1 MNPFSFFTAK
11 RRIADLTARFE
22 QINEASTDG
31 LWDMSVIA
39 GDPVNPKNEI
49 WYSDRFRQHCGY
61 KTEEDFP
68 NILSAWASIIHPDD
82 VDRVVKSFADH
93 MNDHTGKTPYDLD
106 YRIITKD
113 RGSRWFHATGAT
125 KRTPAGVPLRV
136 AGSLTDI
143 NDAKNRALDQ
153 ERWRSRFELVNASS
167 SNGLWEISLVNGDPF
182 NPQSE
187 VWWSDKFRAL
197 LGYSSEKDFP
207 NAVESWLSKIH
218 VEEAKEVRAAL
229 LAHLNDSSGRT
240 PFDNEF
246 RLQTKHDQYR
256 WFSVRAASQRDDS
269 GKAIRIAGVLQDIQ
283 EQKERVLR
291 TKESIE
297 TAAAATA
304 EFAAQAET
312 ISLGSRSQTQQ
323 VEANSNGVN
332 KLLKSLEEANANVEN
347 ASAMSNEAGATAE
360 QGGQVIGKTISAMN
374 VIADVVSD
382 AAVKVVGLGQS
393 SHRIGE
399 IIGVISSIADQTN
412 LLALNAAIEAA
423 RAGTEG
429 RGFAV
434 VAEEVRKLAE
444 HTVSSTK
451 EISSVIQQIQSE
463 TSQVLNSIQQGSAE
477 VERGRALAGEAE
489 DALGKIITSI
499 VNVDGLVTKVREA
512 SEFQLATSQEIKE
525 NSLKIVETNAINEAC
540 IQDIVAGSA
549 SIENII
555 QGIFGTVSQNNAP
568 QRGSSTSSHSQ
579 SPKLRLIG

>member
-1 MNPFSFFTAK
+1 
-11 RRIADLTARFE
+11 
-22 QINEASTDG
+22 
-31 LWDMSVIA
+31 MSVIA

-61 KTEEDFP
+61 QTEKDFP
-68 NILSAWASIIHPDD
+68 NILSAWATIIHPDD
-82 VDRVVKSFADH
+82 VKRVVNAFADH
-93 MNDHTGKTPYDLD
+93 MNDHSGKTPYDLD
-106 YRIITKD
+106 YRIITKN

-125 KRTPAGVPLRV
+125 KRTSEGVPLRV

-143 NDAKNRALDQ
+143 NDAKNLSLTQ
-153 ERWRSRFELVNASS
+153 ELWRSRFDLVNSS
-167 SNGLWEISLVNGDPF
+167 SNNGLWDIELVNGDPL
-182 NPQSE
+182 NPECE

-197 LGYSSEKDFP
+197 LGYTSERDFP
-207 NAVESWLSKIH
+207 NTMDAWLSKIYPDH
-218 VEEAKEVRAAL
+218 KKALTDAL
-229 LAHLNDSSGRT
+229 LAHLKDASGRT
-240 PFDNEF
+240 PFDIEF
-246 RLQTKHDQYR
+246 QLLTRNGQYK
-256 WFSVRAASQRDDS
+256 WFHTHAAAARDNS
-269 GKAIRIAGVLQDIQ
+269 GKAARVAGVLQDIE
-283 EQKERVLR
+283 EQKQMILR

-312 ISLGSRSQTQQ
+312 ISRGARSQTQQ

-332 KLLKSLEEANANVEN
+332 SLLKSLEETNVNVEH

-374 VIADVVSD
+374 MIADVVSD
-382 AAVKVVGLGQS
+382 AAVKVVELGQS

-423 RAGTEG
+423 RAGAEG

-444 HTVSSTK
+444 HTVSSTQ
-451 EISSVIQQIQSE
+451 EISSVIQQIQSD
-463 TSQVLNSIQQGSAE
+463 TSQVLNSIQHGSME

-489 DALGKIITSI
+489 EALSKIIES
-499 VNVDGLVTKVREA
+499 VKKVDGLVSKVREA

-525 NSLKIVETNAINEAC
+525 NSLKIVETTAVNEAC

-555 QGIFGTVSQNNAP
+555 QGIFGTISQSHA
-568 QRGSSTSSHSQ
+568 QQKGSSPSSDSE
-579 SPKLRLIG
+579 STKLRMIG